1 MAIIA
6 GTYDFT
12 VQRRADH
19 TESIRITDSND
30 NAVDLSG
37 ATIAAQVWDKERT
50 GKYADFTIAYT
61 NRTNGEFTMSLS
73 HTQTLQFTPNETA
86 GPQGAGFDLSLDHD
100 SKVDNSI
107 MYYQASSGKL
117 ILDDNVTKLKLVNG
131 GNF

>member
-37 ATIAAQVWDKERT
+37 ATIAAQVWNKERT
-50 GKYADFTIAYT
+50 GKYGDFTIAYT
-61 NRTNGEFTMSLS
+61 NRTNGEFTMSLTP
-73 HTQTLQFTPNETA
+73 TQTLQFTPNE
-86 GPQGAGFDLSLDHD
+86 LSYD
-100 SKVDNSI
+100 V
-107 MYYQASSGKL
+107 L
-117 ILDDNVTKLKLVNG
+117 ILNSAGKREYYLE
-131 GNF
+131 GNIFVSEGYTTI

>member
-50 GKYADFTIAYT
+50 GKYADFTIDYT
-61 NRTNGEFTMSLS
+61 NRTNGEFTMSLT
-73 HTQTLQFTPNETA
+73 HNQTRQFTPNELVY
-86 GPQGAGFDLSLDHD
+86 DL
-100 SKVDNSI
+100 
-107 MYYQASSGKL
+107 L
-117 ILDDNVTKLKLVNG
+117 ILNSG
-131 GNF
+131 GKREYYLEGNIFVSEGYTTI

>member
-6 GTYDFT
+6 GDYDFT

-37 ATIAAQVWDKERT
+37 ATIAAQVWDKDRT
-50 GKYADFTIAYT
+50 GKYADFSIAYT

-73 HTQTLQFTPNETA
+73 HTQTLQFTPNELA
-86 GPQGAGFDLSLDHD
+86 YDLL
-100 SKVDNSI
+100 I
-107 MYYQASSGKL
+107 LSSGGQREYY
-117 ILDDNVTKLKLVNG
+117 IQ
-131 GNF
+131 GNIFVSEGYTTI